1 MAFPRRQKVAMFTKV
16 LQDLQ
21 RSVEG
26 TVAVSL
32 MGTDGISIESLKD
45 EDFPL
50 ENLGAELSTFLRTL
64 RTARTDLDTGDLDQF
79 VLTTQRY
86 ITFLSRVTSEY
97 FILLVLARGGNYGRA
112 RFELRRARYA
122 LQDEL
127 S

>member
-1 MAFPRRQKVAMFTKV
+1 MFTKV

-45 EDFPL
+45 GNFPL

-79 VLTTQRY
+79 VLTTQQY
-86 ITFLSRVTSEY
+86 TTFLSRVTSEY
-97 FILLVLARGGNYGRA
+97 FILLVLSSGGNYGRA